1 MTVLK
6 NLTEEAKRIRSLLEE
21 LLTYSSIERWNYN
34 DGGVL
39 FIGGDY
45 SWEPLNEQGRQIQA
59 KVLEEYRRFYSI
71 LKTLLREQ
79 PRDTLDKLEESNKA
93 IIQNIEQTEVTYSP
107 TAQVGFEKIFQALD
121 LQIELANR
129 LYGISDDVVFVPDTN
144 ALLFNAELTT
154 WRFDGISKFKIVF
167 TPPILSELDALK
179 VNHRAESVREK
190 SEKVI
195 KLIKECRRRAV
206 AINLKLSDGV
216 PLVKGVS
223 EIIAVATEPDL
234 SKSLSWLDAQN
245 NDDRLLANV
254 IEVMRLYPRSS
265 VILVTRD
272 INLQNKAEFANLPFI
287 EPPDPV

>member
-1 MTVLK
+1 M
-6 NLTEEAKRIRSLLEE
+6 I
-21 LLTYSSIERWNYN
+21 
-34 DGGVL
+34 

-45 SWEPLNEQGRQIQA
+45 SWEPLNAQGRQIQA
-59 KVLEEYRRFYSI
+59 KALEEYRRFYSI

-79 PRDTLDKLEESNKA
+79 PNDTLKKLEESNSA
-93 IIQNIEQTEVTYSP
+93 IVQTIEQSEITY
-107 TAQVGFEKIFQALD
+107 TQNAQIAFEKIYNCLEI
-121 LQIELANR
+121 QIELANR
-129 LYGISDDVVFVPDTN
+129 LYGTSNDVVFVPDTN
-144 ALLFNAELTT
+144 ALLFNPELID

-179 VNHRAESVREK
+179 INHRVEGVRKK

-195 KLIKECRRRAV
+195 NLIKECRRRAIAV
-206 AINLKLSDGV
+206 NLKLSHGV

-234 SKSLSWLDAQN
+234 SKSLPWLDAQN
-245 NDDRLLANV
+245 TDDRLLAGV

-272 INLQNKAEFANLPFI
+272 VNLQNKAEFANIPFI
-287 EPPDPV
+287 EPPDVI